1 MLKKICFKISP
12 TLSLFFLTAK
22 SANAANYGG
31 IDVTDGGSLGTK
43 IVEVVQ
49 QVGMPIGGGLLF
61 LSVVAVAI
69 MMMTSAFKPDKK
81 ASAMGALGY
90 VAGGGIILGA
100 AMFIAGALLGI
111 GEKLQ

>member
-1 MLKKICFKISP
+1 MKLKTLTVGLISGALAITP
-12 TLSLFFLTAK
+12 AY
-22 SANAANYGG
+22 AANSDYGG
-31 IDVTDGGSLGTK
+31 LQVTDGGTLGQK
-43 IVEVVQ
+43 IIQVVQ
-49 QVGMPIGGGLLF
+49 TVGMPIGGGLLF

-69 MMMTSAFKPDKK
+69 IMMTSAFKPDKK

>member
-1 MLKKICFKISP
+1 MLKKVCHKILPAIPMAFIVSRQ
-12 TLSLFFLTAK
+12 A
-22 SANAANYGG
+22 SAADYGG

-49 QVGMPIGGGLLF
+49 AVGMPIGGGLLF

-81 ASAMGALGY
+81 ASAMSALGY